1 MVNGTMEEVN
11 CNSCA
16 EKQMLI
22 YKGYKTKTMQGRD
35 KGQNGD
41 NEKLLR
47 VR

>member
-22 YKGYKTKTMQGRD
+22 YKGYKTKT
-35 KGQNGD
+35 K
-41 NEKLLR
+41 EKQCKEGTKDR
-47 VR
+47 MGIMKSY